1 MTKVLCHLSG
11 RKTGPY
17 PLVYHYKVQ
26 LYVDFRIIL
35 LYEIDSSL
43 YTWRQGSDNTCQE
56 LCAFK
61 VKLNLPEGRILWNK
75 RQQKNERHDSLQ
87 KENPQ
92 IKSLT
97 RTQRLSSKP
106 TSGVTGGLL
115 PTKIEYFSYLGTF
128 DVMFFG

>member
-1 MTKVLCHLSG
+1 MEQKAT
-11 RKTGPY
+11 
-17 PLVYHYKVQ
+17 
-26 LYVDFRIIL
+26 
-35 LYEIDSSL
+35 
-43 YTWRQGSDNTCQE
+43 
-56 LCAFK
+56 
-61 VKLNLPEGRILWNK
+61 
-75 RQQKNERHDSLQ
+75 KNERHDSLQ